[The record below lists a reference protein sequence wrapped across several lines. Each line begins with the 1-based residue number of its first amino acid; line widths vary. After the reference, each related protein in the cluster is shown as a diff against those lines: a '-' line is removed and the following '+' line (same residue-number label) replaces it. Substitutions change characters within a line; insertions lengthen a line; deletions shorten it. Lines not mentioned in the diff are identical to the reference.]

1 MIDKLDYIISD
12 FASVEFGMESLLIT
26 LKVLEEL
33 YDIDRNMEL
42 KAFLNVTIRNIE
54 SLREDMRK
62 SINDLDDYMMG
73 HYNP

>member
-1 MIDKLDYIISD
+1 MIDKLDLIIND
-12 FASVEFGMESLLIT
+12 FAGIEFGLESLMIT

-42 KAFLNVTIRNIE
+42 KAFLNVSIRNLD

-62 SINDLDDYMMG
+62 TISDLDDYMMSMDKE
-73 HYNP
+73 

>member
-33 YDIDRNMEL
+33 YDIDRNMGL
-42 KAFLNVTIRNIE
+42 KAFLNVTIRNME

-73 HYNP
+73 HYNT

>member
-42 KAFLNVTIRNIE
+42 KAFLNVTIRNME

-73 HYNP
+73 HYNT